1 VTNFFPLLFS
11 FETRNRHRKRKSVMS
26 RPAIVAAFIAGV
38 ALAATIVVLASP
50 QQPAQPSLSEK
61 LAQLSHFAAADRH
74 AKHFTQGLDAKC
86 SSVPSG
92 SDAGPDG
99 CGGEPG
105 DYLFQDGCC

>member
-1 VTNFFPLLFS
+1 
-11 FETRNRHRKRKSVMS
+11 MS

-50 QQPAQPSLSEK
+50 QKPAQPSLSEK

-74 AKHFTQGLDAKC
+74 AKHFTQGLDFKC
-86 SSVPSG
+86 SSVPAG

-105 DYLFQDGCC
+105 DFLFQDGCC